1 MVVTVEEGPEATGAD
16 QESPS
21 EGAASEPR
29 HDPERV
35 ASQLAAKLAA
45 RSRHVCLF
53 IGAGAGKSAGLPDLA
68 ELRNAVL
75 ATLEGDDASAA
86 KELLEERDL
95 ESGLT
100 RLRRIASLLDEVEE
114 FAGLTRTKAIA
125 LERAITG
132 AVARVISTTDA
143 KLDAH
148 LQFAAWAANT
158 SYHLPLEV
166 FTVNYDLLLE
176 EAFEQIGL
184 GYFDGF
190 VGNLEGRFRAD
201 LVDAVDPA
209 LADAL
214 PVTFVRLWKLH
225 GSINWAVV
233 TEDGSR
239 RIVRLGSPAPTGS
252 TAAIYPSEEKY
263 DASRRLPYVALMDR
277 LRRALEQPESLTVIC
292 GYSFRDQHINEV
304 IFDAALRHPRSETVG
319 LCFRHIPADLAS
331 HALLARNM
339 TVLGAEEAI
348 VGGQRLRW
356 SEAADIPGVFVGG
369 RFLLGDFKQ
378 AAAFLGRGIG
388 GAPGPEHAGA

>member
-1 MVVTVEEGPEATGAD
+1 VTADEGRDA
-16 QESPS
+16 
-21 EGAASEPR
+21 EGAGQGPLSDVAATEPG
-29 HDPERV
+29 HDPEQV
-35 ASQLAAKLAA
+35 VSQFAAKLAA

-53 IGAGAGKSAGLPDLA
+53 IGAGAGKAAGLPDLA
-68 ELRNAVL
+68 ELRSGVL
-75 ATLEGDDASAA
+75 ATLSGDDASGARD
-86 KELLEERDL
+86 LLDDRDL

-100 RLRRIASLLDEVEE
+100 RLRRIASVLDEGEE
-114 FAGLTRTKAIA
+114 FAGLTTAKAVA

-132 AVARVISTTDA
+132 AVAKVISSTDA

-148 LQFAAWAANT
+148 LQFAAWAASV
-158 SYHLPLEV
+158 SYHRPLEV

-176 EAFEQIGL
+176 QAFERIGL

-201 LVDAVDPA
+201 LVDAIDPA
-209 LADAL
+209 MEDAL

-233 TEDGSR
+233 SDDGSR

-292 GYSFRDQHINEV
+292 GYSFRDQHLNEV
-304 IFDAALRHPRSETVG
+304 IFDAAFRHPRSETVA
-319 LCFRHIPADLAS
+319 LCFRGIPADLS
-331 HALLARNM
+331 SRALLARNL
-339 TVLGAEEAI
+339 TALGAEEAI
-348 VGGQRLRW
+348 IGGQRLKW
-356 SEAADIPGVFVGG
+356 SGHAGIPGVFSGG
-369 RFLLGDFKQ
+369 RFLLGDFAR
-378 AAAFLGRGIG
+378 AAAFLGRDLQRG
-388 GAPGPEHAGA
+388 PGEEHAGA

>member
-1 MVVTVEEGPEATGAD
+1 MTANEGSEAVGAD

-21 EGAASEPR
+21 GVTVRELR
-29 HDPERV
+29 HDPEQV
-35 ASQLAAKLAA
+35 ATQLAAKLAA

-53 IGAGAGKSAGLPDLA
+53 VGAGAGKSARLPDLA
-68 ELRNAVL
+68 ELKDAVL
-75 ATLEGDDASAA
+75 ETLDGEEVSAA
-86 KELLEERDL
+86 TQLLAGRDL

-100 RLRRIASLLDEVEE
+100 RLRRISSLLDEGEE
-114 FAGLTRTKAIA
+114 FAGFTRDKAMA
-125 LERAITG
+125 LEQVITG
-132 AVARVISTTDA
+132 AVATVITNTDA
-143 KLDAH
+143 NLDAH
-148 LQFAAWAANT
+148 LQLAAWAASA

-176 EAFEQIGL
+176 RAFEQIGL

-209 LADAL
+209 LPDAL
-214 PVTFVRLWKLH
+214 PGTFVRLWKLH

-233 TEDGSR
+233 TSGDTR
-239 RIVRLGSPAPTGS
+239 RIVRLGSPAPAGS

-277 LRRALEQPESLTVIC
+277 LRRALERPESLTVIC

-304 IFDAALRHPRSETVG
+304 IFDAALRHPRSETIG
-319 LCFRHIPADLAS
+319 LCFRDIPGDLGS
-331 HALLARNM
+331 RALLARNM

-356 SEAADIPGVFVGG
+356 SEAADIPGVFAGG
-369 RFLLGDFKQ
+369 RFLLGDFKH
-378 AAAFLGRGIG
+378 AAAFLGRDVA
-388 GAPGPEHAGA
+388 GAPGVEHAGA